1 MAAQLV
7 SDVTEI
13 EAEEGELVQVEMD
26 PLLLMTDTQIKAEID
41 KLSPEEKSHF
51 DDFASFAEDW
61 YSETG
66 KYEPMDQ
73 VMKELIRKR
82 YPGIPSRI
90 ISQVVQPEELSEEG
104 AVEVPPVSESS
115 SDKALV
121 TAIFPSTDPAVLS
134 YNLKGKAAERTD
146 EDYESVGSQSD
157 EEELDSTQ
165 IAQIWRDM
173 AKLKRDEAALYDKLA
188 KAAPTM
194 TQGDL
199 LYSVERTPRPTSQ
212 LPQCVEDMYTRID
225 NPHRFRVALA
235 AAERL
240 INVYKQNREAI
251 KPEPLQDTAH
261 RFEVTKKDVYELLRG
276 EKYMKV
282 KAEVKSEESAG
293 PPKAKKAKTETI
305 AKSARR
311 IVTTLVAPPSA
322 EDLATAGSST
332 Q

>member
-7 SDVTEI
+7 LDVTEI
-13 EAEEGELVQVEMD
+13 EAEGELVQVEMD
-26 PLLLMTDTQIKAEID
+26 PLLLMTDTQIKAEIA

-61 YSETG
+61 HSETG

-73 VMKELIRKR
+73 VMKELIKKH
-82 YPGIPSRI
+82 YPGIPSKI
-90 ISQVVQPEELSEEG
+90 ISHVVQPEELSEEG
-104 AVEVPPVSESS
+104 AVEVPPVSDSS

-121 TAIFPSTDPAVLS
+121 TAIFLSTDPAVLS

-157 EEELDSTQ
+157 EEGLDSTQ
-165 IAQIWRDM
+165 IAQIWHDM
-173 AKLKRDEAALYDKLA
+173 AKLKRDKAALYDKLA

-199 LYSVERTPRPTSQ
+199 LYSVERTPHPTSQ
-212 LPQCVEDMYTRID
+212 LPQCAEDMYTRID

-240 INVYKQNREAI
+240 INLYKQNREDI

-261 RFEVTKKDVYELLRG
+261 HFEVMKKDVYELLQR
-276 EKYMKV
+276 
-282 KAEVKSEESAG
+282 
-293 PPKAKKAKTETI
+293 
-305 AKSARR
+305 
-311 IVTTLVAPPSA
+311 
-322 EDLATAGSST
+322 
-332 Q
+332 

>member
-1 MAAQLV
+1 
-7 SDVTEI
+7 
-13 EAEEGELVQVEMD
+13 MD
-26 PLLLMTDTQIKAEID
+26 PLLLMTDTQIKAEIA

-51 DDFASFAEDW
+51 DDFASFTEDW
-61 YSETG
+61 HSETG

-73 VMKELIRKR
+73 VMKQLIKKH
-82 YPGIPSRI
+82 YPGIPSNI
-90 ISQVVQPEELSEEG
+90 ISHVVQPEELSEEG

-121 TAIFPSTDPAVLS
+121 TAIFLSTDPAVLS
-134 YNLKGKAAERTD
+134 YNLKDKAAERTD

-165 IAQIWRDM
+165 IAQIWHDM
-173 AKLKRDEAALYDKLA
+173 AKLKRDEADLYDKLA

-199 LYSVERTPRPTSQ
+199 LYSVERTPHPTSQ
-212 LPQCVEDMYTRID
+212 LPQCAEDMYSRID
-225 NPHRFRVALA
+225 NPPHFRVALA

-240 INVYKQNREAI
+240 VNLYNQNREDI
-251 KPEPLQDTAH
+251 KPEPLQNTAH
-261 RFEVTKKDVYELLRG
+261 HFEVMKKDVYELLWG
-276 EKYMKV
+276 EKNMKV
-282 KAEVKSEESAG
+282 KAEVKSEEPTG

-305 AKSARR
+305 AKSAHQ
-311 IVTTLVAPPSA
+311 IVTTLVAPPSSK
-322 EDLATAGSST
+322 DLATAGSST

>member
-7 SDVTEI
+7 SDITEI

-51 DDFASFAEDW
+51 DDFASFIEDW
-61 YSETG
+61 HSETG

-73 VMKELIRKR
+73 VMKELIKKR
-82 YPGIPSRI
+82 YPGIPSKI

-104 AVEVPPVSESS
+104 VVEVPPVSESS

-121 TAIFPSTDPAVLS
+121 TAIFPSTDPAILS
-134 YNLKGKAAERTD
+134 YNLKGKAAERMD

-165 IAQIWRDM
+165 IAQIWCDM
-173 AKLKRDEAALYDKLA
+173 AKLKRDKAALYDKLA
-188 KAAPTM
+188 KAAPMM

-212 LPQCVEDMYTRID
+212 LPQCVEDMYARID
-225 NPHRFRVALA
+225 NPHHFRVALA

-240 INVYKQNREAI
+240 INVYKQNREDI
-251 KPEPLQDTAH
+251 KPELLQDTAH
-261 RFEVTKKDVYELLRG
+261 HFEVMKKDVYELL
-276 EKYMKV
+276 
-282 KAEVKSEESAG
+282 
-293 PPKAKKAKTETI
+293 
-305 AKSARR
+305 
-311 IVTTLVAPPSA
+311 
-322 EDLATAGSST
+322 
-332 Q
+332 